1 MDLTGTQQS
10 RLSDVTKKT
19 RSLSTKVKSCS
30 REPAVVCTGILC
42 CVFLGLLVAVM
53 LKFF

>member
-1 MDLTGTQQS
+1 MDLG
-10 RLSDVTKKT
+10 R
-19 RSLSTKVKSCS
+19 KVRRFS